1 MSDHYV
7 LVCQRM
13 SDQVVVSYLQ
23 EGIDGCRLILLLC
36 GPVAYRAKLGCRS
49 CSGLHE
55 KTVTM
60 VTHPVGQLVASSG
73 DFIRYFVDTED
84 TPFGVF
90 VEQPLPKGRT
100 KIQPVV

>member
-36 GPVAYRAKLGCRS
+36 GPGAYRSKLGCHS
-49 CSGLHE
+49 CTGLHE
-55 KTVTM
+55 QTVT
-60 VTHPVGQLVASSG
+60 VVAHPVVQLVAPSG
-73 DFIRYFVDTED
+73 DFIRYFVDPED
-84 TPFGVF
+84 TSFGVF
-90 VEQPLPKGRT
+90 VEQPLPKSRAE
-100 KIQPVV
+100 I